1 MVTVITCTGTGN
13 ISSFLVVNANGGG
26 GGGGSLKRERGVS
39 LINFLLQKGRSLLER
54 VELIEKRGCVNR
66 GVQY

>member
-26 GGGGSLKRERGVS
+26 GGVFKEREGG
-39 LINFLLQKGRSLLER
+39 
-54 VELIEKRGCVNR
+54 
-66 GVQY
+66 